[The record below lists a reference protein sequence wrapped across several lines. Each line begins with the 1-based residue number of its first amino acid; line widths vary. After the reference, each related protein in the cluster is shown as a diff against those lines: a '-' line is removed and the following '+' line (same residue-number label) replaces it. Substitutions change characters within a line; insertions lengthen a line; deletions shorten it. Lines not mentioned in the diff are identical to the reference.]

1 MTIDKLSQ
9 TGHCDVADRSSA
21 SKKLNKNLK
30 LNITLVAMIILAVLS
45 CCFFMYYGLGELS
58 EKGRNYTLNI
68 RQPRLYAMMIAGGC
82 IGVASIAFQ
91 SVIRNTI
98 VTPCLLGMNSLY
110 SLVQT
115 SIFFILGA
123 ESIFVYNRNIGFL
136 LNLVVMSATALL
148 IYGYL
153 FKKTNYNVLYVLLAG
168 TVLSSFFGS
177 ITTGMTRI
185 MDPNTYDTLLDS
197 LVASFGRVNSDIL
210 MISVGVI
217 IGIAVLFW
225 KDIKLLDV
233 LTLGKNQAINLG
245 IDYDKAISRILLAV
259 VILIAVATALVGPI
273 SFLGLIIANISRQLF
288 NTYRHSYL
296 MAGSALFGVIILAGG
311 QGVIEHVLPFT
322 TYISV
327 IINIF
332 GGGYF
337 LFLIMKNKGA

>member
-1 MTIDKLSQ
+1 MGVSNSTAIPVIAPNVK
-9 TGHCDVADRSSA
+9 
-21 SKKLNKNLK
+21 SKKSQYAKFNL
-30 LNITLVAMIILAVLS
+30 TLTFMIVLAVLS
-45 CCFFMYYGLGELS
+45 CVFFLYYGLGDLS
-58 EKGRNYTLNI
+58 EKGRNYALNL
-68 RQPRLYAMMIAGGC
+68 RYPRLYAMIIAGTC

-115 SIFFILGA
+115 SLFFFLG
-123 ESIFVYNRNIGFL
+123 ESSYFVYNRNASFI
-136 LNLVVMSATALL
+136 LNLVIMSIAAVL
-148 IYGYL
+148 IYGYS
-153 FKKTNYNVLYVLLAG
+153 FRRTNYNVLYVLLAG

-177 ITTGMTRI
+177 LTTGMTRV
-185 MDPNTYDTLLDS
+185 MDPNTYDTLLDN

-210 MISVGVI
+210 WISLFLVIGVFI
-217 IGIAVLFW
+217 VFY
-225 KDIKLLDV
+225 KDLRLLDII
-233 LTLGKNQAINLG
+233 TLGKNQSINLG
-245 IDYDKAISRILLAV
+245 IDYDKSISRILLAV
-259 VILIAVATALVGPI
+259 VILIAIATALVGPI

-311 QGVIEHVLPFT
+311 QGAIENILPFT

-327 IINIF
+327 IISIV

>member
-1 MTIDKLSQ
+1 MNKTKLKHN
-9 TGHCDVADRSSA
+9 TTLIMMILLAIA
-21 SKKLNKNLK
+21 S
-30 LNITLVAMIILAVLS
+30 ILA
-45 CCFFMYYGLGELS
+45 FMYGGLSGMS
-58 EKGRNYTLNI
+58 EKAVNYTLDL
-68 RQPRLYAMMIAGGC
+68 RMPRLYAMVIAGTC

-91 SVIRNTI
+91 SVIRNTV

-115 SIFFILGA
+115 SLFFFLGA
-123 ESIFVYNRNIGFL
+123 NSIFVYNRNLSFI
-136 LNLVVMSATALL
+136 LNLVVMSIVALI

-153 FKKTNYNVLYVLLAG
+153 FRRTNYNVLYVLLAG
-168 TVLSSFFGS
+168 TVLASFFTS
-177 ITTGMTRI
+177 LTTGMTRV

-210 MISVGVI
+210 WISVAVI
-217 IGIAVLFW
+217 VAVFIVFW
-225 KDIKLLDV
+225 KDIELLDV
-233 LTLGKNQAINLG
+233 ITLGKDQAINLG
-245 IDYDKAISRILLAV
+245 VNYDKSISRILLAV

-288 NTYRHSYL
+288 KTYRHSYL
-296 MAGSALFGVIILAGG
+296 LAGSALFGVIILAGG
-311 QGVIEHVLPFT
+311 QAFIENVLPFT

-327 IINIF
+327 IISIV